1 MLIDVFVIRNLSIE
15 RLKLFVLNKISS
27 NENTVSGKTI
37 FLLVLCFAVEVYTF
51 PQQNCSKPKLY
62 VSVGYPED
70 PFFSSR
76 CMMICLKGLSDT
88 I

>member
-1 MLIDVFVIRNLSIE
+1 MKTPYPE
-15 RLKLFVLNKISS
+15 KL
-27 NENTVSGKTI
+27 I

-70 PFFSSR
+70 PFFSRQMYDDYVS
-76 CMMICLKGLSDT
+76 KGYQIQFDNEKNIYERLW